1 MSEIKKLAG
10 RILVLLT
17 ILSLV
22 FILSSCEE
30 EPEPEPVIQVPYYIG
45 ICLASSEAETSELY
59 KNEIAKRFA
68 ALETEEAAFRIEVLY
83 SEKDHLRQEHNVN
96 QLIAEGMDCV
106 FLEPVGTATTSTF
119 HDQIM
124 ESGGTFGVILG
135 ADHAEDAL
143 DENYVFCFDAA
154 AGMET
159 EVQQAVEKMAELILP
174 KPEEPEEGAEGT
186 ETDK

>member
-17 ILSLV
+17 VLSLAFV
-22 FILSSCEE
+22 LSSCEE

-45 ICLASSEAETSELY
+45 ICLRSSEAENSELY
-59 KNEIAKRFA
+59 KNEIAKKFA
-68 ALETEEAAFRIEVLY
+68 ALETEEAAFRLEILY
-83 SEKDHLRQEHNVN
+83 SEGDHLKQEHNVN

-106 FLEPVGTATTSTF
+106 FIEPVDSASTSTF

-124 ESGGTFGVILG
+124 ESGGTFGFIL
-135 ADHAEDAL
+135 AAEPAEDAL
-143 DENYVFCFDAA
+143 DENYVFRFDTA

-159 EVQQAVEKMAELILP
+159 EVREAVEKAADLILP
-174 KPEEPEEGAEGT
+174 KPEEPEEGEEGT
-186 ETDK
+186 EADK